1 MEQLP
6 SELYYKLGEYLVA
19 PDLINLHQVNTEI
32 STYRLVRFQLPQ
44 ILFDKIGFQNLRE
57 VTEFGKNLQNIPNL
71 FPDIIQ
77 EVSDIVMGSQSNYKS
92 IKYANKMR
100 RVIRNNGWISLKLE
114 RAQHRSF
121 WGDIINNYRIITSTE
136 CHEVFRIPKFTYRLV
151 RLHCPTALALIY

>member
-1 MEQLP
+1 MDQLP

-32 STYRLVRFQLPQ
+32 STHRLVRFQLPQ

-77 EVSDIVMGSQSNYKS
+77 EVSDIVMGSRSTYKS

-100 RVIRNNGWISLKLE
+100 RVIRNNGWINLKLE
-114 RAQHRSF
+114 RAQQRSF
-121 WGDIINNYRIITSTE
+121 WDGIINNYRIVTSTE
-136 CHEVFRIPKFTYRLV
+136 CHEIFRIPKLTYRLT